1 MLGVGNG
8 IGVPFT
14 KSGGGGAAGNPDF
27 VFTVD
32 TTQAGSA
39 SDTFVLPLHF
49 TGVYNFNV
57 EWGDGNDDDITV
69 YNQPEVTHVYA
80 AGGIYTITISG
91 QIEGW
96 FFANTGD
103 DDKITNIS
111 NWGSL
116 VITLKWAFYGCSN
129 LDISATDAPTITTT
143 TFEYMFRGCSSLT
156 NPDFSK
162 WDTSTVTYCLGV
174 FQLCPL
180 FNGNVSTW
188 DMSNVTLMQSMFH
201 SCPVFNSD
209 ISGWDVGL
217 NTDAVTMFF
226 NNQAFN
232 QDIGGWDMSS
242 VTRIKYMLYNADAF
256 DQSLANWT
264 VTQMTDMTNFMT
276 SATGMSTANYDALLI
291 AWDAQGTM
299 SFSGTANFGGSQY
312 TSGGAAEAARTSLI
326 SKWGGITDGGAA

>member
-1 MLGVGNG
+1 M
-8 IGVPFT
+8 IGSSKIGLRPIR
-14 KSGGGGAAGNPDF
+14 GGGGVAANPDF
-27 VFTVD
+27 VFEVD

-39 SDTFVLPLHF
+39 SDTFVIPLLSGG
-49 TGVYNFNV
+49 TYDGTID
-57 EWGDGNDDDITV
+57 WGDGSTSATSYANR
-69 YNQPEVTHVYA
+69 THVYA
-80 AGGIYTITISG
+80 AGGTYTITITG

-103 DDKITNIS
+103 KAKITDVS
-111 NWGSL
+111 NWG
-116 VITLKWAFYGCSN
+116 TLTISNKWSFFGCSN

-156 NPDFSK
+156 NPDFSN

-188 DMSNVTLMQSMFH
+188 DMSNVTLMQSMFN
-201 SCPVFNSD
+201 SCLVFNGD
-209 ISGWDVGL
+209 ISGWDVSS
-217 NTDAVTMFF
+217 NTDAVTMFY

-242 VTRIKYMLYNADAF
+242 TTNIKYMLYNADAF

-264 VTQMTDMTNFMT
+264 VTQMTDMSIFMT
-276 SATGMSTANYDALLI
+276 SATGLSTPNYDATLI

-299 SFSGTANFGGSQY
+299 AFSGTVNFGGSQY

>member
-8 IGVPFT
+8 IGVPFS
-14 KSGGGGAAGNPDF
+14 KVCCVAAPSSPDF

-39 SDTFVLPLHF
+39 SDTFVLPLHS

-80 AGGIYTITISG
+80 AGGTYTITISG

-129 LDISATDAPTITTT
+129 LDITATDAPTITTST
-143 TFEYMFRGCSSLT
+143 MEYMFRDCISLT
-156 NPDFSK
+156 NPDFSA
-162 WDTSTVTYCLGV
+162 WDTSSVTYCLGT
-174 FQLCPL
+174 FQNCAL
-180 FNGNVSTW
+180 FNGDISTW
-188 DMSNVTLMQSMFH
+188 DMSNVTLTQSML
-201 SCPVFNSD
+201 SGCVVFNQPIGAWRLVS
-209 ISGWDVGL
+209 L
-217 NTDAVTMFF
+217 LDAV
-226 NNQAFN
+226 A
-232 QDIGGWDMSS
+232 
-242 VTRIKYMLYNADAF
+242 MLYNNVLFNHPIEDWNFASNLKIKLMMYNNDAF
-256 DQSLANWT
+256 DQPLSNWP
-264 VTQMTDMTNFMT
+264 VTQMTDMTSFML
-276 SATGMSTANYDALLI
+276 SATGISTANYDATLI
-291 AWDAQGTM
+291 AWDAQGAM
-299 SFSGTANFGGSQY
+299 AFSGTVNFGGSKY
-312 TSGGAAEAARTSLI
+312 TAGGAAEAARTSLI